1 MSKPEKRQG
10 QFSRRGS
17 ALLIDLKDH
26 TATLLKEAK
35 IDDSKSEQVANELML
50 HISSHW
56 GGQMLYIGKDHAF
69 HADKRDMQIYNEF
82 NGNNHFELAEKFDLT
97 VVYIYR
103 IVKRMAEIEK
113 KRRQRDLFED

>member
-1 MSKPEKRQG
+1 
-10 QFSRRGS
+10 
-17 ALLIDLKDH
+17 
-26 TATLLKEAK
+26 
-35 IDDSKSEQVANELML
+35 ML

-69 HADKRDMQIYNEF
+69 HADKRDLQIYNEF